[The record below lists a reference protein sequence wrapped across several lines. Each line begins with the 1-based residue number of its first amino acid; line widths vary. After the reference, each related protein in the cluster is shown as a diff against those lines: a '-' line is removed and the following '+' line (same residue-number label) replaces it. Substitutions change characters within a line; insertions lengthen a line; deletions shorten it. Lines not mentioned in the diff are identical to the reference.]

1 MTSIAT
7 GSTKK
12 NVIKERSLLFD
23 GVIYLVM
30 LFVLVVCLVPFL
42 YIVAMSFSSS
52 DAILNNKVWLWPVD
66 FTLEAYREIIAYG
79 NRKFWAEGY
88 YVSTVGL
95 NESTI
100 KKYIAEQDKHDI
112 ALDKLSVKEYEDPFK
127 GGK

>member
-52 DAILNNKVWLWPVD
+52 DAILNNKV
-66 FTLEAYREIIAYG
+66 
-79 NRKFWAEGY
+79 
-88 YVSTVGL
+88 
-95 NESTI
+95 
-100 KKYIAEQDKHDI
+100 
-112 ALDKLSVKEYEDPFK
+112 
-127 GGK
+127 